1 MKQPRAERAVYFP
14 QMDVAF
20 TPKGGCPLKLIC
32 AVACDAHCL
41 GFCSIHPQGWVRG
54 GRMVVAMHSAS
65 TVRVKPIVA
74 TV

>member
-1 MKQPRAERAVYFP
+1 
-14 QMDVAF
+14 
-20 TPKGGCPLKLIC
+20 
-32 AVACDAHCL
+32 
-41 GFCSIHPQGWVRG
+41 VRG